1 MLLVVDDQDLITK
14 GSTYVTGPEKVVNIS
29 ILLLRFARDR
39 ILTVY
44 WRRDIADGRDMRHLH
59 IPLEPTRDTC
69 VFYLFQPNF
78 VNFCSYFSFS
88 CF

>member
-44 WRRDIADGRDMRHLH
+44 WRRDIADG
-59 IPLEPTRDTC
+59 
-69 VFYLFQPNF
+69 
-78 VNFCSYFSFS
+78 
-88 CF
+88 